1 MAGSKLRCSSRT
13 ANVVY
18 PFTMNSRHSCSLLA
32 ALGFL
37 MSLCPSAHAT
47 LLFTIQQS
55 GSDVVETA
63 TGTVNLAALAGL
75 GVTILGPQMVG
86 AQAITVVGNSAV
98 TKTFSGITGPASFGP
113 GSTNVPGTTGGGYLL
128 GINGNQ
134 GSLYVPNSYL
144 SGSAL
149 SGTATYS
156 NTTLA
161 TLGLT
166 PGLYLYTWGSGA
178 SADSA
183 TVDIV
188 ASTPEP
194 GSLWTTFAGFLLLA
208 AVIRARPGLRL
219 FNSR

>member
-1 MAGSKLRCSSRT
+1 M
-13 ANVVY
+13 
-18 PFTMNSRHSCSLLA
+18 
-32 ALGFL
+32 FL
-37 MSLCPSAHAT
+37 SPGAHAT

-55 GSDVVETA
+55 GSSVFETA
-63 TGTVNLAALAGL
+63 SGSINLAALTGPSL
-75 GVTILGPQMVG
+75 TSLGPQIFG
-86 AQAITVVGNSAV
+86 LQAVTVVGNSGV
-98 TKTFSGITGPASFGP
+98 TEVFDGITGPVSFGP
-113 GSTNVPGTTGGGYLL
+113 GATNVPGTTGAGDVV

-134 GSLYVPNSYL
+134 GSIAVPNSYA

-166 PGLYLYTWGSGA
+166 PGLYMYTWGSGA

-194 GSLWTTFAGFLLLA
+194 GSCWTALSGGLFLA
-208 AVIRARPGLRL
+208 ALRRRRPGLRPYIEH
-219 FNSR
+219 